1 MQSNKLG
8 YFEDNVFVR
17 QVEVVFVFNDKVL
30 LILVIEDFKTGFL
43 WSLVD

>member
-1 MQSNKLG
+1 MWRNKLG